1 MTSAREVFW
10 LWMAVPLVCGVVS
23 MTGCSRG
30 RPPIASFSQA
40 ELAIQEA
47 EKRQAFLLAPVEFQT
62 AREQFLGAQHAMEAK
77 KYKRA
82 RHLAEQALVNA
93 QLAEAR
99 AEAEQTRRAAQKLR
113 HSIED
118 LRRET
123 EQQAARNQ

>member
-10 LWMAVPLVCGVVS
+10 LWMAVPLVCGVVT

-30 RPPIASFSQA
+30 RPPIASLSQA

-93 QLAEAR
+93 QLAEAKGGAEKARFTTEELRKSIQALR
-99 AEAEQTRRAAQKLR
+99 AE
-113 HSIED
+113 IE
-118 LRRET
+118 RTTSR
-123 EQQAARNQ
+123 

>member
-1 MTSAREVFW
+1 MTSAREFFW
-10 LWMAVPLVCGVVS
+10 RWMVVPLVCGVLT

-30 RPPIASFSQA
+30 RPPIASLSQA

-62 AREQFLGAQHAMEAK
+62 AREQYLGAQRAMEDK

-93 QLAEAR
+93 QLAEAKGEAEKVRFTAEGLRKSIQALR
-99 AEAEQTRRAAQKLR
+99 AEIERAPSR
-113 HSIED
+113 
-118 LRRET
+118 
-123 EQQAARNQ
+123 

>member
-93 QLAEAR
+93 QLAEAKGEAEKARFTTEELRKSIQALR
-99 AEAEQTRRAAQKLR
+99 AEIEQAPSR
-113 HSIED
+113 
-118 LRRET
+118 
-123 EQQAARNQ
+123 

>member
-10 LWMAVPLVCGVVS
+10 LWMAVPLVCGVVT

-30 RPPIASFSQA
+30 RPPIASLSQA

-93 QLAEAR
+93 QLAEAKGEAEKARFTTEELRKSIQALR
-99 AEAEQTRRAAQKLR
+99 AE
-113 HSIED
+113 IE
-118 LRRET
+118 RTTSR
-123 EQQAARNQ
+123 

>member
-62 AREQFLGAQHAMEAK
+62 AREQFLGAQQAMEAK

-93 QLAEAR
+93 QLAEAKGEAEKARFTTEELRKSIQALR
-99 AEAEQTRRAAQKLR
+99 AEIEQAPSR
-113 HSIED
+113 
-118 LRRET
+118 
-123 EQQAARNQ
+123 